1 MAREKRSR
9 ENTITLEG
17 FVEAV
22 ELEDGDIGVVIYDGE
37 DDYYVVMDKQG
48 QQLLDHI
55 EDEVEATGVVSEDED
70 YLTIKISYF
79 RVLDPYDDWDG
90 EDDGDYDYDDR

>member
-1 MAREKRSR
+1 MAREKMNKK
-9 ENTITLEG
+9 NTITLEG

-37 DDYYVVMDKQG
+37 EDYYVVMDKQG
-48 QQLLDHI
+48 RQLLDHI
-55 EDEVEATGVVSEDED
+55 EDEVEATGVVSEDDD
-70 YLTIKISYF
+70 YLTFKISYF

-90 EDDGDYDYDDR
+90 DGDDDYDYDDR